1 MQVKSKGIEQKKKFS
16 SRKMMFGK
24 FRKLFLI
31 GIGGAGMSGIA
42 EVLHNLGFEI
52 SGSDSTPSEITEYL
66 QSKGINI
73 FSGHK
78 ADNIV
83 DADVIVISSA
93 IDNRNPELIK
103 AAELGIPIIK
113 RAEMLGEL
121 MRLKYSI
128 GVAGTHGKTTTTSM
142 IGRILQQSDSDPTI
156 IVGGVV
162 SEMGTGAALGS
173 GEYLVAEA
181 DEYDKSFL
189 AMYPTIA
196 VVTNIEADHLECYG
210 SFDNLKDAFLTFVNR
225 VPFYGSVIIS
235 ADDENIESIRGKIS
249 RPVVSF
255 GFGPEADIQ
264 AVDIKV
270 DSGISK
276 FAVYHKEE
284 MLGEITLHVPGKFNI
299 ANALAAIA
307 AAFQLEI
314 PFDDIASGLSLFS
327 GVNRRFEILGVINE
341 VIVVDDY
348 AHHPTEISA
357 TLKMAKENYDRRL
370 IVVFQPHLYSR
381 TKNFVDEYAEAL
393 KLADVCILTDIYP
406 AREKPIEGVSSELIK
421 IKAEEKGYKN
431 FEYVGK
437 KINASP
443 RLLKIAQPGDLIII
457 MGAGSITYIKDEL
470 LDGLKNG

>member
-443 RLLKIAQPGDLIII
+443 RQLKIAQPGDLIII
-457 MGAGSITYIKDEL
+457 IGAGSITYIKDEL